1 MTMLLVNLPA
11 GDLNTSRAFDSAI
24 GLSVNEHSS
33 DGDSLSVVIADNIVL
48 PLHTHDTF
56 AELVDGEVGDP
67 SRGTMLVNALSTT
80 SQEEVD
86 DLAARVRRR
95 QGMGQGSPTTTAC
108 TCAASPTRTGTR
120 GK

>member
-1 MTMLLVNLPA
+1 MLLVNLPA
-11 GDLNTSRAFDSAI
+11 GDLNSSRALHSAI

-33 DGDSLSVVIADNIVL
+33 DDDTLSVVIADTIVL

-67 SRGTMLVNALSTT
+67 SRGTMLVSALSTT

-86 DLAARVRRR
+86 DLAARVHRR

-108 TCAASPTRTGTR
+108 TCAASPTRTGPR

>member
-11 GDLNTSRAFDSAI
+11 GDLNASRAFHSAI

-33 DGDSLSVVIADNIVL
+33 DDTLSVVIADTIVL

-86 DLAARVRRR
+86 DLAARVHRR

-108 TCAASPTRTGTR
+108 TWAASPTRTGTR

>member
-1 MTMLLVNLPA
+1 MTMLLVNRPA
-11 GDLNTSRAFDSAI
+11 GDLNASRAIHSAI

-33 DGDSLSVVIADNIVL
+33 DDTLSVVIADTIVL

-56 AELVDGEVGDP
+56 AELVDGEVGGP

-86 DLAARVRRR
+86 DLAARVQRR
-95 QGMGQGSPTTTAC
+95 QVMGQGSPTTTAC
-108 TCAASPTRTGTR
+108 TGAASPTRTGTR

>member
-1 MTMLLVNLPA
+1 MIMLFVNLPA
-11 GDLNTSRAFDSAI
+11 GDLNTRRAFHSAI

-33 DGDSLSVVIADNIVL
+33 DDEVIADNIVL

-56 AELVDGEVGDP
+56 ADLVDGEVGDH
-67 SRGTMLVNALSTT
+67 SGGRCSSTPYPPPAR
-80 SQEEVD
+80 EEVD
-86 DLAARVRRR
+86 DLAARVQRR

-108 TCAASPTRTGTR
+108 TGAASPTQTGTR